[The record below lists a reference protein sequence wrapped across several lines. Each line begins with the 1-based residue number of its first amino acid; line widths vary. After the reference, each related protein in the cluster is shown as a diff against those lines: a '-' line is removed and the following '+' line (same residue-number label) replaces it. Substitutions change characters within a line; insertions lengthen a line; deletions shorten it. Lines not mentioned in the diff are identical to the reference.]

1 MNFFKFHFLAFAFQ
15 ILLIENN
22 GSLAT
27 SAKFN
32 YINEKPYRTELD
44 LGKRNDAFFK
54 IDSY

>member
-44 LGKRNDAFFK
+44 LGKGNDAFF
-54 IDSY
+54 